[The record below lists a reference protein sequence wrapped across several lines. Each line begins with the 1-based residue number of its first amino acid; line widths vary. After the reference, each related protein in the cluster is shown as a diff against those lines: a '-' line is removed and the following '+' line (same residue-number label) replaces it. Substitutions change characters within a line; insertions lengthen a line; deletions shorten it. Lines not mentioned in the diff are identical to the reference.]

1 MPGTWTVRVHHR
13 LVGSGVA
20 AGPWE
25 EVNGTLVCWRGL
37 DRSGC
42 VLTRVGLRTIRKGV
56 GLGNPGQGPRESD
69 SGQHS
74 ASVASLP
81 TCLGLQLP
89 GFHLSLTLLVLA
101 ALTLPLPS
109 LAATPLCTAHCM
121 EHSPRLAPLARS
133 AFFPSLPLKMALCG
147 PLPGVF
153 STVFLCGAMQ
163 GPPICLTSIYS
174 FPSYLRCFLL
184 QEAFPDSPPLFYF
197 HRQFAAPCCKFP

>member
-1 MPGTWTVRVHHR
+1 MCPHEGGAENNQGKGGVGEPRTGSQGVR
-13 LVGSGVA
+13 LWA
-20 AGPWE
+20 
-25 EVNGTLVCWRGL
+25 TLCLRGL
-37 DRSGC
+37 PANMSW
-42 VLTRVGLRTIRKGV
+42 
-56 GLGNPGQGPRESD
+56 PAAPW
-69 SGQHS
+69 
-74 ASVASLP
+74 LP
-81 TCLGLQLP
+81 
-89 GFHLSLTLLVLA
+89 
-101 ALTLPLPS
+101 PLPDLARPGCPDPPPAKPGSHTSVHSS
-109 LAATPLCTAHCM
+109 LHGAFPC
-121 EHSPRLAPLARS
+121 LAPLARS